1 MTHLTAVVTVLA
13 NTIDKRMTH
22 LDLHARLPLGPLTLE
37 AFTPLGDR
45 VTPFQ
50 MAQIHTGVLE
60 LRRAFSSQLLTHLI
74 VRQVNVTTLARADVA
89 SDEAKTRLE
98 NGGVL
103 VSLPSVIDFEG
114 QGSVGRPDAT
124 PIDDALKQAFAQ
136 AVSRISRLAIVA
148 DNDQYERFEDQ
159 YRALGQRLEAQA
171 SLFNLNAG
179 HKNYNEFPVLNW
191 CETHGPAMQ
200 AAAYGLEENALD
212 TALDTAFIARL
223 KIKPFENLLADEL
236 GRVETLLAWS
246 NAHSERKRGEASR
259 RDSTRRTLKKDGFDW
274 QTAPGAIDPPRMHGS
289 VRRNLVAETAMA
301 NLDPSA
307 MVKAA
312 VLFDLEPAYGFFL
325 TRLYL
330 LPILAAAGL
339 AGRVGLRRQP
349 GTIASPILAGGLVAL
364 AERSAAGGNDG
375 SGQADGD
382 ASNDEIGTH
391 QGLLD
396 TLFERSGLS
405 VTELGPLGR
414 EFLKTGQPMA
424 IDPPTGPQQFFLDD

>member
-22 LDLHARLPLGPLTLE
+22 LDLHARLPEGPLTLE

-45 VTPFQ
+45 VTPLQ
-50 MAQIHTGVLE
+50 IAQIHTGVLE
-60 LRRAFSSQLLTHLI
+60 LRRAFSSRLLTHLI
-74 VRQVNVTTLARADVA
+74 VRQVNVTTLARDHVA

-114 QGSVGRPDAT
+114 QGAVGRPDAT
-124 PIDDALKQAFAQ
+124 PIDDAFKQAFAQ
-136 AVSRISRLAIVA
+136 AVSRISRLAAVA
-148 DNDQYERFEDQ
+148 DNDQYEIFERQ
-159 YRALGQRLEAQA
+159 YRALGQRLEAQSA
-171 SLFNLNAG
+171 LFNLNAA
-179 HKNYNEFPVLNW
+179 HKNHNEFPVLNW
-191 CETHGPAMQ
+191 CETRGPAML
-200 AAAYGLEENALD
+200 AAAYGLEEKALD
-212 TALDTAFIARL
+212 TALDTAFMARL
-223 KIKPFENLLADEL
+223 KTNPFKTVLADEL
-236 GRVETLLAWS
+236 GRVETLLGWS
-246 NAHSERKRGEASR
+246 DTHSERKRGEARR
-259 RDSTRRTLKKDGFDW
+259 RDSTRRTLKKDGLDW

-312 VLFDLEPAYGFFL
+312 VLFDLEPAYGVFL

-330 LPILAAAGL
+330 LPILATAGL
-339 AGRVGLRRQP
+339 VGRVGLRRQP
-349 GTIASPILAGGLVAL
+349 GIISSPILAGGLVAL
-364 AERSAAGGNDG
+364 AERRAAGDNDG
-375 SGQADGD
+375 DQDG
-382 ASNDEIGTH
+382 SNDEIGAH

-405 VTELGPLGR
+405 INELGALGG

-424 IDPPTGPQQFFLDD
+424 IEPPSGPKRFFLGD